1 MLSVL
6 ISAGFAWL
14 IGRRRPAW
22 WVMLL
27 LSIPAGIAA
36 AAIGAVIAGLI
47 AGLQGEP
54 WNMIVVRAISYAIA
68 HAVWQPL
75 IVFILSFWARRR
87 AKVPTS

>member
-1 MLSVL
+1 MFSVL

-14 IGRRRPAW
+14 IGRRRSAW

-36 AAIGAVIAGLI
+36 AAIGAMIAGLS

-54 WNMIVVRAISYAIA
+54 WAGRAITYAITQSF
-68 HAVWQPL
+68 WQPL
-75 IVFILSFWARRR
+75 IVFILSFWARHW
-87 AKVPTS
+87 AKVSTS

>member
-1 MLSVL
+1 MLAVM

-27 LSIPAGIAA
+27 LSIPAGIASA
-36 AAIGAVIAGLI
+36 AMGATIAGLI
-47 AGLQGEP
+47 MGES
-54 WNMIVVRAISYAIA
+54 WNMIGVRAITAAI
-68 HAVWQPL
+68 WQPL

-87 AKVPTS
+87 AKVPAS